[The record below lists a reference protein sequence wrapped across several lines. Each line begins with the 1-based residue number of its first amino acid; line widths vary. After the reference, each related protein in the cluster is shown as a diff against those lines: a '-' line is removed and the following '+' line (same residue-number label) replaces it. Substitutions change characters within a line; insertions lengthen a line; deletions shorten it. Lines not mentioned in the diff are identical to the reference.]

1 MTLLLLDTNAYLRLA
16 KRIKPL
22 LDVAFGQKRYRLTI
36 LAEVEHE
43 YQHSP
48 RMREIFPWFWDEALA
63 AERLSKRTRL
73 TADELIQ
80 LDGMT
85 SVLHKAVRG
94 NLSAY
99 KSAPSPVDCRMLA
112 FGLLKEATVV
122 TDDLAMHQLG
132 KEFDIPTMHGHE
144 LLRRMLSAK
153 MVSREEVRDIYRAL
167 AANGDLPASWLRD
180 RDRFFPRVFDRH
192 CGGTTPI

>member
-1 MTLLLLDTNAYLRLA
+1 
-16 KRIKPL
+16 
-22 LDVAFGQKRYRLTI
+22 
-36 LAEVEHE
+36 
-43 YQHSP
+43 
-48 RMREIFPWFWDEALA
+48 
-63 AERLSKRTRL
+63 
-73 TADELIQ
+73 
-80 LDGMT
+80 
-85 SVLHKAVRG
+85 
-94 NLSAY
+94 
-99 KSAPSPVDCRMLA
+99 MLA

-153 MVSREEVRDIYRAL
+153 MVTREEVRDIYRAL

-192 CGGTTPI
+192 CGGMTPI